1 MLQRVLAKNGKKNHQ
16 KDAIH
21 LRNNK
26 NTSHRKRYKKVIEKW
41 KIIKSKKYKKKINDN
56 KILHFYFLYMEKICF
71 AQKPSFIKYR
81 VY

>member
-1 MLQRVLAKNGKKNHQ
+1 MLQRVLVKSEKKNHQ

-56 KILHFYFLYMEKICF
+56 KILHFYFLYMENDMFCSKT
-71 AQKPSFIKYR
+71 
-81 VY
+81 